1 MNRRGALGAIGGLYA
16 TSCVAQS
23 LVQSPVVAQN
33 QPKSDIEPALMTDA
47 SAKDLSADAAIVG
60 QALLALHPGLYRYNS
75 VEEFAKKLTLFE
87 QDFVQAADLSR
98 RYLVLSKFLA
108 GIQCGHSYANFFNQS
123 PAVQAA
129 LFEKKNRLPF
139 SFEWI
144 GHEMVVTADQGGR
157 VNQSNQQAPANPNP
171 IRNNSLVPGTVV
183 RSINGVAVKEMLR
196 QLLPYTRVDGNN
208 MGKRKALLGVS
219 NRSSIE
225 FWDVFHGLVFGEPAD
240 GSHQLQ
246 VIRPDAAG
254 LASGQTQI
262 VQVTPLSLKRRQAF
276 KKLQPKDAPIW
287 DWRVTPDGI
296 AVLTMDSWALY
307 DSQWDWRAWL
317 NERLDALRGAKGLVV
332 DIRGCEGGLDCG
344 QEILKRFAQ
353 KDIAPPQIRRLVRY
367 QKTPESLNPYLDT
380 WDVRFKD
387 WGAGVTKFDERFWL
401 HNLTQDQPI
410 TASNA
415 PLAVPLVVLIGPQNS
430 SATFQF
436 AAHLKQEKLATL
448 IGEPTGGNRRG
459 INADAFFFTRLPASG
474 LEFDL
479 PLIGTFPI
487 KAQPDSGIDPDIRVS
502 LTAADIALGK
512 DPVMERALAFLKG

>member
-16 TSCVAQS
+16 TGCAAQGLAQSAIVAQI
-23 LVQSPVVAQN
+23 
-33 QPKSDIEPALMTDA
+33 QPKSDIEPALMVDA
-47 SAKDLSADAAIVG
+47 SVKDLAGDAAIVG
-60 QALLALHPGLYRYNS
+60 QALLALHPGIYRYNTAD
-75 VEEFAKKLTLFE
+75 EFAKKLTQFE
-87 QDFVQAADLSR
+87 QDFVQAPDISR

-144 GHEMVVTADQGGR
+144 GHEMVVTADQSGR
-157 VNQSNQQAPANPNP
+157 VNQTNQLAVASANPV
-171 IRNNSLVPGTVV
+171 RNNTLAPGTVV

-219 NRSSIE
+219 NSSSIE

-254 LASGQTQI
+254 LASGEAQI
-262 VQVTPLSLKRRQAF
+262 VQVTPLTLKRRQAF
-276 KKLQPKDAPIW
+276 KKVQPKDAPIW
-287 DWRVTPDGI
+287 DWRMNPDSI

-317 NERLDALRGAKGLVV
+317 NERLDTLRGARGLVV
-332 DIRGCEGGLDCG
+332 DIRACEGGIDCG
-344 QEILKRFAQ
+344 QEILKRFAVQ
-353 KDIAPPQIRRLVRY
+353 DIAPPQIRRMVRY
-367 QKTPESLNPYLDT
+367 QKTPEPLNPYLDT
-380 WDVRFKD
+380 WDARFKD
-387 WGAGVTKFDERFWL
+387 WGSGVTKYDERFWL

-410 TASNA
+410 AASKA
-415 PLAVPLVVLIGPQNS
+415 PLTVPMVVLIGPQNS

-436 AAHLKQEKLATL
+436 ASYLKQEKLATL

-502 LTAADIALGK
+502 QTAADIALGK
-512 DPVMERALAFLKG
+512 DPVMQRALAHLKG